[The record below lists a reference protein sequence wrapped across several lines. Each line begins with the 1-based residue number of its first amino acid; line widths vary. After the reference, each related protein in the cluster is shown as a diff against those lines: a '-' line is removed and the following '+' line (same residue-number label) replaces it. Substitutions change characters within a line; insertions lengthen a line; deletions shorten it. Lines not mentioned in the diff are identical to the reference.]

1 MRLRAAERGKEGG
14 VVMAYRLGDKPE
26 NLVRAAEVVAY
37 VMKNIKNTIFPIDN
51 EQPITASCQRSEE
64 MANE

>member
-1 MRLRAAERGKEGG
+1 MRLRAAERSKEGG
-14 VVMAYRLGDKPE
+14 VVMAQRLGSQPE

-51 EQPITASCQRSEE
+51 EQSITASCRRSEE

>member
-1 MRLRAAERGKEGG
+1 
-14 VVMAYRLGDKPE
+14 MAHRLGDQPE

-51 EQPITASCQRSEE
+51 EQSITASCQRNEE

>member
-14 VVMAYRLGDKPE
+14 IVMAHRLGDQPE

-37 VMKNIKNTIFPIDN
+37 VMKNVKNTIFPIDN
-51 EQPITASCQRSEE
+51 EPSITASCQRSEE

>member
-1 MRLRAAERGKEGG
+1 
-14 VVMAYRLGDKPE
+14 MAHRLGDQPE

-37 VMKNIKNTIFPIDN
+37 VMKNIKNTMFPIDN
-51 EQPITASCQRSEE
+51 EPSITASCQRSEE